1 MTTAVVW
8 GGFAP
13 IRRDSFVIF
22 SQMMIS
28 RQNCSR
34 IQVANVINEEGMED
48 VALRSKGRDWGSL
61 LQRPV
66 SVASHCGIILIIR
79 RQSSMVYAYVALF

>member
-28 RQNCSR
+28 R
-34 IQVANVINEEGMED
+34 ED